1 MEGAIAPSTKT
12 KIMSEFKIVSNGFNH
27 GYSMTFEN
35 GYTISVQFSE
45 MNYSDGK
52 TTAEV
57 AVIDSDGEWYQLVDG
72 DDVIGWQTTDDVA
85 KWMDKVSKLK

>member
-1 MEGAIAPSTKT
+1 M
-12 KIMSEFKIVSNGFNH
+12 MSEFKINSDKYFN
-27 GYSMTFEN
+27 GYSMKFEN

-57 AVIDSDGEWYQLVDG
+57 AAWGEDGDWYQLVDG
-72 DDVIGWQTTDDVA
+72 NDVIGWQSTDDVA
-85 KWMDKVSKLK
+85 KWMDKVSNLKQKQK

>member
-1 MEGAIAPSTKT
+1 MEKKYEIL
-12 KIMSEFKIVSNGFNH
+12 SEFKIVSNGFNH

-45 MNYSDGK
+45 MNYCCSSSDGK

-72 DDVIGWQTTDDVA
+72 NDVIGWQSTNDVA
-85 KWMDKVSKLK
+85 KWMDKVSKLNKK